1 MSDVATKLVRLP
13 GTYPAQDDT
22 WLLAD
27 VLRRTDLARGRRVL
41 DVCTGTGALA
51 VVAADAGASS
61 VDAVDLSWRS
71 VLSARANS
79 GLRRAGI
86 AVHRGDLFAPMAGRR
101 FDLVLANPPYV
112 PASSDVLPRHTIDRC
127 WDGGIDGR
135 VLVDRICDGVRGVL
149 APGGRLL
156 LVQSCVTGEQQ
167 TLDRLRSAGLTAEV
181 AARAVVPFGPV
192 MRARARMLRSRG
204 LLADDAP
211 GDEVLVVMGT
221 AAEVAD
227 LAAPAPA
234 VRLDQAQLRRAS

>member
-1 MSDVATKLVRLP
+1 MSDGNTKLVRLP

-27 VLRRTDLARGRRVL
+27 VLRRTGLADGRRVL

-51 VVAADAGASS
+51 VVAAGAGAAS

-79 GLRRAGI
+79 RLRRAGVT
-86 AVHRGDLFAPMAGRR
+86 VHRGDLFAPVAGRS

-112 PASSDVLPRHTIDRC
+112 PADTDVLPRHTIDRC
-127 WDGGIDGR
+127 WDGGVDGR
-135 VLVDRICDGVRGVL
+135 LLVDRICDGVRGVL

-167 TLDRLRSAGLTAEV
+167 TLDRLRAVGLTASV

-204 LLADDAP
+204 LLADDAR
-211 GDEVLVVMGT
+211 GEEVLVVVGT
-221 AAEVAD
+221 APAVTD
-227 LAAPAPA
+227 LASPAPA
-234 VRLDQAQLRRAS
+234 ARLDQARWRRAS

>member
-1 MSDVATKLVRLP
+1 MRLP

-27 VLRRTDLARGRRVL
+27 VLDRGQWARGRRVL

-51 VVAADAGASS
+51 VVASGNGAAS

-79 GLRRAGI
+79 GLRRAGVV
-86 AVHRGDLFAPMAGRR
+86 VHRGDLFGPVAGRS

-112 PASSDVLPRHTIDRC
+112 PAVTDVLPRHTIDRC
-127 WDGGIDGR
+127 WDAGLDGR
-135 VLVDRICDGVRGVL
+135 TLVDRICDGVVDVL

-167 TLDRLRSAGLTAEV
+167 TLDRLRSAGLRAHV

-192 MRARARMLRSRG
+192 MRARAAFLRSRG
-204 LLADDAP
+204 LLAPDAV
-211 GDEVLVVMGT
+211 GEEVLVVIGSVP
-221 AAEVAD
+221 AVAV
-227 LAAPAPA
+227 LPAPDRA
-234 VRLDQAQLRRAS
+234 VRVAELPLRQAS

>member
-1 MSDVATKLVRLP
+1 MRLP

-27 VLRRTDLARGRRVL
+27 VLRRTGLAEGRRVL

-51 VVAADAGASS
+51 VVANDAGAAS

-86 AVHRGDLFAPMAGRR
+86 TVHRGDLFAPVAGRR

-112 PASSDVLPRHTIDRC
+112 PADTDVLPRHTIDRC
-127 WDGGIDGR
+127 WDGGVDGR
-135 VLVDRICDGVRGVL
+135 VLVDRICDGVRDVL

-156 LVQSCVTGEQQ
+156 LVQSAVTGEQP

-181 AARAVVPFGPV
+181 ATRAVVPFGPV

-204 LLADDAP
+204 LLADDAR
-211 GDEVLVVMGT
+211 GEEVLVVVGT
-221 AAEVAD
+221 APAAD
-227 LAAPAPA
+227 RLAAVAPLA
-234 VRLDQAQLRRAS
+234 RLDRARLRRASCWPV

>member
-1 MSDVATKLVRLP
+1 MVRLP

-27 VLRRTDLARGRRVL
+27 VIRLTGLAAGRRVL

-51 VVAADAGASS
+51 VVAAGAGAAS

-86 AVHRGDLFAPMAGRR
+86 EVHRGDLFEPVTGRR

-112 PASSDVLPRHTIDRC
+112 PADTDVLPRHTIDRC
-127 WDGGIDGR
+127 GDGGVDGR
-135 VLVDRICDGVRGVL
+135 LLVDRICDGVREVL

-167 TLDRLRSAGLTAEV
+167 TLDRLRSAGLTADI

-192 MRARARMLRSRG
+192 MRARARKLRSHG
-204 LLADDAP
+204 LLADSAR
-211 GDEVLVVMGT
+211 GEEVLVVVGT
-221 AAEVAD
+221 VPAVAG
-227 LAAPAPA
+227 LVPPARE
-234 VRLDQAQLRRAS
+234 VRLDQARWRRAS